1 MAAEEQEQQPNEQ
14 DSDEPYQHSSQAL
27 QPKYM
32 IGAPPDMTMR
42 NDALLHTPS
51 TRDIPG
57 SPASL
62 EMPSLRAECEISNF
76 GSAQDK
82 LSIHRIAARRV
93 TSAEVL

>member
-14 DSDEPYQHSSQAL
+14 DSDEQYQHSSQAL

-62 EMPSLRAECEISNF
+62 EMPSLRTYVNA
-76 GSAQDK
+76 SA
-82 LSIHRIAARRV
+82 R
-93 TSAEVL
+93 